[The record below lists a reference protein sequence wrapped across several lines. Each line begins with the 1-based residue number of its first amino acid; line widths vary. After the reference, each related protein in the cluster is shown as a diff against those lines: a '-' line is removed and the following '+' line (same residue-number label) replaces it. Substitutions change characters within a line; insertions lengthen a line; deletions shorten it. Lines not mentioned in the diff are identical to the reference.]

1 MLNKN
6 ISLKIV
12 GYKDWTEMSK
22 KCIQCPKKTFE
33 RPFETLGE
41 LFLTKLKKQN
51 KTEKAWLLPKKL

>member
-22 KCIQCPKKTFE
+22 KKNVFSAQRKP
-33 RPFETLGE
+33 
-41 LFLTKLKKQN
+41 LKD
-51 KTEKAWLLPKKL
+51 L

>member
-22 KCIQCPKKTFE
+22 KKCIQCPKKTFE
-33 RPFETLGE
+33 RPLETLGE
-41 LFLTKLKKQN
+41 LFLTKLKTKQRKPGFFQRN
-51 KTEKAWLLPKKL
+51 

>member
-22 KCIQCPKKTFE
+22 KKKMYSVPKE
-33 RPFETLGE
+33 NL
-41 LFLTKLKKQN
+41 
-51 KTEKAWLLPKKL
+51 

>member
-33 RPFETLGE
+33 RPLERELLLKTTL
-41 LFLTKLKKQN
+41 KIKKCGSS
-51 KTEKAWLLPKKL
+51 